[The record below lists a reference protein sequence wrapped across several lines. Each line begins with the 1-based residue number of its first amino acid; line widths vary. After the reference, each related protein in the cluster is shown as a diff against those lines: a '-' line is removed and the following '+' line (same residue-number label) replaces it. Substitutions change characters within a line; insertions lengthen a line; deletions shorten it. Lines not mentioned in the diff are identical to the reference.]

1 MKYIII
7 LFITYTT
14 MVFSLNADDMHDKQ
28 NNEKILNS
36 LLFLNSLYSGESHAV
51 SNECKTQIYNL
62 LLEYDNP
69 LEVARLMVLS
79 NYMIRKLDGENRIS
93 NIFSALTEGYGMQR
107 LKSLK
112 VHPDF
117 TEAMLF
123 IERSIKLDAGVSYM
137 FSEAIWD
144 ARDIDGIKK
153 HFKERIKQW
162 AIGIR
167 KYGTQADKDILK
179 EYEVKN
185 ANMFK

>member
-7 LFITYTT
+7 LFIAYTI
-14 MVFSLNADDMHDKQ
+14 MVFSLNADDTLDKQ
-28 NNEKILNS
+28 NNEKVLNS
-36 LLFLNSLYSGESHAV
+36 LLFLNSLHSGEILAKPDD
-51 SNECKTQIYNL
+51 CKTQIYNL

-79 NYMIRKLDGENRIS
+79 NYMIRKLDGDNRIS

-112 VHPDF
+112 AHPDF

-123 IERSIKLDAGVSYM
+123 IERSIKLDAGISYM
-137 FSEAIWD
+137 FSEVIWD

-167 KYGTQADKDILK
+167 KYGSQADKDILK
-179 EYEVKN
+179 EYEIKN
-185 ANMFK
+185 TDLFK